1 MDLRVGLA
9 RGVPIA
15 FACGAVRESSYVF
28 VPVCGVEGMSDD
40 DKSQR
45 QEMFVTAGANPK
57 AHLQDNF
64 EPSRT
69 LTHDSNPQ
77 PQEIPN
83 PNPQPRRRRRTV
95 SAGAKPTF
103 RERMF

>member
-9 RGVPIA
+9 KGAPIA

-28 VPVCGVEGMSDD
+28 VPVCGGKGMSDD

-77 PQEIPN
+77 PQEITCLVHLV
-83 PNPQPRRRRRTV
+83 RYL
-95 SAGAKPTF
+95 
-103 RERMF
+103 

>member
-9 RGVPIA
+9 RVAPIA
-15 FACGAVRESSYVF
+15 FACGAVRESSYVL
-28 VPVCGVEGMSDD
+28 VPVCGVGGMSDD